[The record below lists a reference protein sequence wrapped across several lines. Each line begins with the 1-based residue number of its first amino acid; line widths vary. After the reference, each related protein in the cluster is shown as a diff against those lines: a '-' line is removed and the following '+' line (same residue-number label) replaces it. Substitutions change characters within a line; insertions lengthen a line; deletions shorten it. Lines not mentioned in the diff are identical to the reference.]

1 MENGNNIPN
10 TSNKFRNILPF
21 AALFVLTAGLLF
33 FFKEKKHN
41 VNEFI
46 EAGKNNLVGFYT
58 QNLKPL
64 LFKTDITNE
73 DIFNFALY
81 QNLPIDK
88 KENKVLQIGY
98 NDTAGGK
105 FYEVKPAQINEN
117 TRNYEKFVEYLKLD
131 KAEQRELDSI
141 LNSYKDQLY
150 TSILYNEKN
159 VVAVNSKVSLIRD
172 AILAELMSFAEN
184 KGTNKNGTTV
194 GYNFKYNTSDVR
206 KAINEIKETNENN
219 KNDFIIFTPDS
230 VLNYEFE
237 INEAEFK
244 REMEKVH
251 WDLAKAREELKD
263 LNLDIKINKIIDL
276 TADKNFKNKIEIKI
290 DSANCKAFLPKD
302 YMVKGMKDLAE
313 VEKLTSN
320 IEKLTS
326 QIHKIYIQTDN
337 DKLKIKMGNL
347 DDSDSGFSFDF
358 NLEGLEE
365 MIQNSVKVMDAKSI
379 KDWEEFGIKMD
390 SLAKNFEFRYIDSAN
405 SFDKNKLKAEI
416 KKIQNEM
423 KKTKGKN

>member
-10 TSNKFRNILPF
+10 TSNKYRNILPF

-33 FFKEKKHN
+33 FFKEKKHD
-41 VNEFI
+41 VYEFI

-117 TRNYEKFVEYLKLD
+117 TRNYEKFVEYLKLNR
-131 KAEQRELDSI
+131 KEQSELDSI
-141 LNSYKDQLY
+141 LNSYKDELY

-172 AILAELMSFAEN
+172 AILAELMSFAQN
-184 KGTNKNGTTV
+184 KGMDGSDKSIAF
-194 GYNFKYNTSDVR
+194 NFKYNSSDIR

-237 INEAEFK
+237 IDEAEFK
-244 REMEKVH
+244 KEMQKVH

-276 TADKNFKNKIEIKI
+276 TSDKNFKNKLVIKI
-290 DSANCKAFLPKD
+290 DSTNCKAVLPKD
-302 YMVKGMKDLAE
+302 FMVKGIKDLAE

-347 DDSDSGFSFDF
+347 DNSGAGFSFDF
-358 NLEGLEE
+358 NLDGLEE
-365 MIQNSVKVMDAKSI
+365 IILNSIKEMDGKNI
-379 KDWEEFGIKMD
+379 KDWEKFGIKMD
-390 SLAKNFEFRYIDSAN
+390 SLSKTFDFRFSDSTINFDM
-405 SFDKNKLKAEI
+405 KKLNAEM
-416 KKIQNEM
+416 KKIQEEV
-423 KKTKGKN
+423 KKNKK